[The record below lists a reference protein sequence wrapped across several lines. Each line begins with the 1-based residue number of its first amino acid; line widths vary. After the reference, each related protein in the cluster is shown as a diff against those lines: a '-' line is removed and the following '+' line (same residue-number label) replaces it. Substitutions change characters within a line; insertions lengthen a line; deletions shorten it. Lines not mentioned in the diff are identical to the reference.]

1 MTKGVA
7 IDAVSGQM
15 PIVGFID
22 ANGQITARLQPSNDR
37 IGQTTVGGKEDADF
51 PRSFRPTDKLRGER
65 VDRDNGRIGGGEFC
79 IGRMVGAVIGFD
91 PAPELGLIGVTIGRN
106 QAAVIEFHQQS
117 GIIFATIGI
126 NHQSGEIAA

>member
-37 IGQTTVGGKEDADF
+37 IGQTAVGGKEDADL
-51 PRSFRPTDKLRGER
+51 PRSFRATDKLRGER
-65 VDRDNGRIGGGEFC
+65 VDRDNGRI
-79 IGRMVGAVIGFD
+79 
-91 PAPELGLIGVTIGRN
+91 
-106 QAAVIEFHQQS
+106 
-117 GIIFATIGI
+117 
-126 NHQSGEIAA
+126 